1 MWQPFILGEAFMLE
15 IDARELIWRAYTTN
29 KSSFQNKAKEIISY
43 ASNQEVVRSMFV
55 RCGEVKSFAFNEQ
68 MKQWE
73 MQKDVN
79 KWCIFSNP
87 ESQFEYESK
96 ARKMVEQ
103 EIFDRFLNAVKESLP
118 WIGKKEALI
127 IDKYVKNLEK
137 KELMCLLNKIQSKGF
152 LSYYEHTHEKELQLL
167 KNRDCLLQS
176 KNTKEQVDVKE
187 VSKLVMHISME
198 NGKSIDDQLAENEE
212 LQKKLLAKQMEVY
225 FNTEN
230 EEYFGIEIPLDR
242 LQDFLVLEKE
252 KEKILKEKGLAT
264 EDVTKHI
271 GKLERKIAS
280 VNGDVFTRLLEQNS
294 EALSIFSDKVDLTPK
309 LFSMVNNDAWL
320 VNSSFQG
327 GDPSETASMFSD
339 LFTGIEKKD
348 SIPKLVELEAVVSQ
362 IQENGEK
369 ISVCVKQGK
378 AFEKMKDVL
387 FEKDFSSVVC
397 CERNMILP
405 DIASRNEKVI
415 YIVEMMN
422 RLKRYDESSFFAHY
436 YDGVQWCSLEEKEH
450 RFYFLGEEKKQNVS
464 HVMSSFGIFEN
475 LKEKN
480 ERKLEQERFELIKS
494 LAVYFQFKIQ
504 TMEEGKSFFMPG
516 GFFEHAML
524 YEFKKENDGKINLIV
539 YNTGAGLEYHE
550 HKIVFNQGVFKEKH
564 FPACVYQFSSE
575 KTNDKGFQDYLVE
588 LLKTNIASSWEK
600 ISSNP
605 DVLSV
610 AKKSDQEDLY
620 QCVLPLIIHLDGIRV
635 DPKTV
640 VKNCSFIT
648 GQRSGKCS
656 EAIFHPIVR
665 SRLSECN
672 YQRFMC
678 AYRKESIA
686 KFVSEQGEKDQL
698 SNPVVQRQIKNA
710 VSNLSKRLYK
720 NQRFFTQHERFSIAK
735 FFSDITQKLD
745 LAVKSCVV
753 DIIVETPV
761 VLDVS
766 MLEPEI
772 FPRIKESV
780 SNIDTRGT
788 QELKEQ
794 KDDIRERLN
803 LLVCKPQDEMQNLI
817 GRMEAVLSLAEKA
830 SLKHAVDHREIV
842 FQIEKMLMTWPL
854 DKEVLDISVEDK
866 DKDKVVN
873 NVKKLIAIYCKQSLL
888 QFGLNLNETFP
899 QLFPQQVAT
908 LLSGLAI
915 VVQATNGQEAI
926 CMKELMNSLGVSN
939 MLRKNK
945 LNPYLASA
953 EFQCD
958 VRIQALLGFFSEFP
972 KSSVSIK
979 EIYGKLVEENVEQ
992 KKCLLGLYDDFIAR
1006 NPKEYKTDQEALT
1019 YLSDVD
1025 KCILVLCRCKN
1036 ELSNNLQIKEL
1047 VRKFDFLVNMDNIQ
1061 AILGGMLSSKIKNCE
1076 NELLKSLSSENLKF
1090 YAIKDSK
1097 DRAYQWIFDTPST
1110 EILKKEDCLCVDYK
1124 VFQKSEG
1131 IIKDEMIV
1139 LFLRNDI
1146 NCERKYLGENPF
1158 QSSAIQVP
1166 SSKGAGEAIT
1176 AEGFCFKQFCH
1187 SRSSVDNQVLS
1198 TINFFQDNV
1207 RLLGENKWQSVCEL
1221 NLFQPGLLL
1230 KALQG
1235 TPSAYNTLDA
1245 FLKKGFLENIQED
1258 VPNAAAF
1265 FFVKMQISVNNYLIE
1280 SNFDEKENAI
1290 KNLEELNSRLSDMI
1304 GKMENKTLVRNLY
1317 FYQASLIGRL
1327 MPYVEG
1333 EKKIALIQGY
1343 IKAKLFGVKEKLST
1357 SFQNPFNFMMQENI
1371 VFNMATHLIE
1381 NKEIVEKAC
1390 SIILNERKDLTPTDV
1405 TPFSQYPNVFY
1416 SYVDNVEKHLIMINL
1431 ETGKILKDGKEFL
1444 PLPEILFNNDQF
1456 IDLFAY
1462 GVDSAFHCMLPGDRE
1477 PSVYEISKRDYK
1489 ESVDYWVKKTGN
1501 SYVFQKAL
1509 LSEDH
1514 VLLRYQLISYE
1525 SLGNLNHF
1533 LPETLTDNNHRFWL
1547 SVEEPQELII
1557 EEKSTNKEVCRVK
1570 NFNTEK
1576 SYIESSIYKIW
1587 TQKQVA
1593 NSLLG
1598 KRFSCFENTAFI
1610 EIRELQ
1616 MAPYHDDLVRNKP
1629 LYIITLPRYQLTFH
1643 VANINPLVINSVNPL
1658 GKLLLSETFHNLT
1671 NIKNA
1676 LFLEK
1681 ESGGNVAL
1689 LPRQYFISD
1698 TSLSHD
1704 KFEYMPVVLDVEN
1717 KHQDLVLNKKN
1728 SEKVYK
1734 KQSEF
1739 LEFTMSDDGKIAA
1752 KNSADALY
1760 LAYVYLA
1767 NFDPEASLRVLQE
1780 CEKSGGIKL
1789 TQREMEHL
1797 MLMFTSLPAVSES
1810 NENVSQ
1816 KMINTPEFIAVKAYA
1831 LYLYASAQ
1839 YKKTS
1844 FEFEEPLGSDGE
1856 CFCNEAK
1863 NFKKNL
1869 QKYID
1874 TFLIKYQSVKND
1886 IPVDM
1891 QLTAQQELECLD
1903 LSDAPLLVLVKKRLL
1918 VENLQKE
1925 DLTVLNPNQKEEVQ
1939 ASKNRLLE
1947 DKLSESQSQYRTQQ
1961 YSVGATASKDE
1972 TTLVNLINLPRI
1984 KYISGKTPK
1993 DCIEKY
1999 SSKEKVKIA
2008 MEQLSLNLELE
2019 NFFKSFLTY
2028 YYIVTSTE
2036 PPLTEEKNA
2045 LKEFLTC
2052 KLKILGNNHPLYGK
2066 ELIIILYKILD
2077 NPNEV
2082 INLKKMEIF
2091 LKEVHGESLGYNLRK
2106 VIDGYYFDSYEFYN
2120 YLMGFFKDLTV
2131 TIEVEGVKREENSLE
2146 PMKLQETFSKNESV
2160 LSKPLVYDPPK
2171 LLFYSGKGNILKK
2184 YKLKSMEDVE
2194 MESISIEFLKK
2205 YREILSN
2212 GETNFLNAKERFKKE
2227 KVEFFNFEKF
2237 SFQELIFEKELGDVQ
2252 NKTSQ
2257 NQVALAKQ
2265 YFSIEENQK
2274 KVYGKVKAC
2283 LNEAKQ
2289 AKAKLLDLIK
2299 KTVNHGPI
2307 LNELNR

>member
-1 MWQPFILGEAFMLE
+1 
-15 IDARELIWRAYTTN
+15 
-29 KSSFQNKAKEIISY
+29 
-43 ASNQEVVRSMFV
+43 
-55 RCGEVKSFAFNEQ
+55 
-68 MKQWE
+68 
-73 MQKDVN
+73 
-79 KWCIFSNP
+79 
-87 ESQFEYESK
+87 
-96 ARKMVEQ
+96 
-103 EIFDRFLNAVKESLP
+103 
-118 WIGKKEALI
+118 
-127 IDKYVKNLEK
+127 
-137 KELMCLLNKIQSKGF
+137 
-152 LSYYEHTHEKELQLL
+152 
-167 KNRDCLLQS
+167 
-176 KNTKEQVDVKE
+176 
-187 VSKLVMHISME
+187 
-198 NGKSIDDQLAENEE
+198 
-212 LQKKLLAKQMEVY
+212 
-225 FNTEN
+225 
-230 EEYFGIEIPLDR
+230 
-242 LQDFLVLEKE
+242 
-252 KEKILKEKGLAT
+252 
-264 EDVTKHI
+264 
-271 GKLERKIAS
+271 
-280 VNGDVFTRLLEQNS
+280 
-294 EALSIFSDKVDLTPK
+294 
-309 LFSMVNNDAWL
+309 
-320 VNSSFQG
+320 
-327 GDPSETASMFSD
+327 
-339 LFTGIEKKD
+339 
-348 SIPKLVELEAVVSQ
+348 
-362 IQENGEK
+362 
-369 ISVCVKQGK
+369 
-378 AFEKMKDVL
+378 
-387 FEKDFSSVVC
+387 
-397 CERNMILP
+397 
-405 DIASRNEKVI
+405 
-415 YIVEMMN
+415 
-422 RLKRYDESSFFAHY
+422 
-436 YDGVQWCSLEEKEH
+436 
-450 RFYFLGEEKKQNVS
+450 
-464 HVMSSFGIFEN
+464 
-475 LKEKN
+475 
-480 ERKLEQERFELIKS
+480 
-494 LAVYFQFKIQ
+494 
-504 TMEEGKSFFMPG
+504 
-516 GFFEHAML
+516 
-524 YEFKKENDGKINLIV
+524 
-539 YNTGAGLEYHE
+539 
-550 HKIVFNQGVFKEKH
+550 
-564 FPACVYQFSSE
+564 
-575 KTNDKGFQDYLVE
+575 
-588 LLKTNIASSWEK
+588 
-600 ISSNP
+600 
-605 DVLSV
+605 
-610 AKKSDQEDLY
+610 
-620 QCVLPLIIHLDGIRV
+620 
-635 DPKTV
+635 
-640 VKNCSFIT
+640 
-648 GQRSGKCS
+648 
-656 EAIFHPIVR
+656 
-665 SRLSECN
+665 
-672 YQRFMC
+672 
-678 AYRKESIA
+678 
-686 KFVSEQGEKDQL
+686 
-698 SNPVVQRQIKNA
+698 
-710 VSNLSKRLYK
+710 
-720 NQRFFTQHERFSIAK
+720 
-735 FFSDITQKLD
+735 
-745 LAVKSCVV
+745 
-753 DIIVETPV
+753 
-761 VLDVS
+761 
-766 MLEPEI
+766 
-772 FPRIKESV
+772 
-780 SNIDTRGT
+780 
-788 QELKEQ
+788 
-794 KDDIRERLN
+794 
-803 LLVCKPQDEMQNLI
+803 
-817 GRMEAVLSLAEKA
+817 
-830 SLKHAVDHREIV
+830 
-842 FQIEKMLMTWPL
+842 
-854 DKEVLDISVEDK
+854 
-866 DKDKVVN
+866 
-873 NVKKLIAIYCKQSLL
+873 
-888 QFGLNLNETFP
+888 
-899 QLFPQQVAT
+899 
-908 LLSGLAI
+908 
-915 VVQATNGQEAI
+915 
-926 CMKELMNSLGVSN
+926 
-939 MLRKNK
+939 
-945 LNPYLASA
+945 
-953 EFQCD
+953 
-958 VRIQALLGFFSEFP
+958 
-972 KSSVSIK
+972 
-979 EIYGKLVEENVEQ
+979 
-992 KKCLLGLYDDFIAR
+992 
-1006 NPKEYKTDQEALT
+1006 
-1019 YLSDVD
+1019 
-1025 KCILVLCRCKN
+1025 
-1036 ELSNNLQIKEL
+1036 
-1047 VRKFDFLVNMDNIQ
+1047 
-1061 AILGGMLSSKIKNCE
+1061 
-1076 NELLKSLSSENLKF
+1076 
-1090 YAIKDSK
+1090 
-1097 DRAYQWIFDTPST
+1097 
-1110 EILKKEDCLCVDYK
+1110 
-1124 VFQKSEG
+1124 
-1131 IIKDEMIV
+1131 
-1139 LFLRNDI
+1139 
-1146 NCERKYLGENPF
+1146 
-1158 QSSAIQVP
+1158 
-1166 SSKGAGEAIT
+1166 
-1176 AEGFCFKQFCH
+1176 
-1187 SRSSVDNQVLS
+1187 
-1198 TINFFQDNV
+1198 
-1207 RLLGENKWQSVCEL
+1207 
-1221 NLFQPGLLL
+1221 
-1230 KALQG
+1230 
-1235 TPSAYNTLDA
+1235 
-1245 FLKKGFLENIQED
+1245 
-1258 VPNAAAF
+1258 
-1265 FFVKMQISVNNYLIE
+1265 
-1280 SNFDEKENAI
+1280 
-1290 KNLEELNSRLSDMI
+1290 
-1304 GKMENKTLVRNLY
+1304 
-1317 FYQASLIGRL
+1317 
-1327 MPYVEG
+1327 
-1333 EKKIALIQGY
+1333 
-1343 IKAKLFGVKEKLST
+1343 
-1357 SFQNPFNFMMQENI
+1357 
-1371 VFNMATHLIE
+1371 
-1381 NKEIVEKAC
+1381 
-1390 SIILNERKDLTPTDV
+1390 
-1405 TPFSQYPNVFY
+1405 
-1416 SYVDNVEKHLIMINL
+1416 
-1431 ETGKILKDGKEFL
+1431 
-1444 PLPEILFNNDQF
+1444 
-1456 IDLFAY
+1456 
-1462 GVDSAFHCMLPGDRE
+1462 MLPGDRE

-2307 LNELNR
+2307 LNELNRLHQLALQGKLVKEINERMLLNLYLLGDEKSFTDATGLAAEQVAKVYKRMTEYLFIATYCQQLEGVRKELTKLKDVDDKDKPFACANIAYLLAAKNCVDPAKDPAALSVFQFCGEVLLRPEQVSYLRSHVEMTDNRFKDLMSQLIMGFGKTFLLPIIAKAKATGNNLSVIEVPDPLFETNVNDLHNASMRFLNQKTKSLKFNRKTSCSATDLEALYEWLISIKQNRDYLVTTGESVASINLRYVEILTSISSQQQLLADMPEALGVLISDN